1 MSMKASIGN
10 TLSQI
15 GVLSSVD
22 LLDVTYCDDLIICS
36 DSEVWTYLVIAGEN
50 FGITTFRKLEQ
61 HAEDIDTI
69 FANITDVPIHMRL
82 VTMPFDSQ
90 AWLKMM
96 LEHQE
101 QESASTGVPVAPIYN
116 TFMRAQADTLR
127 LQGAKTFRRYIGVY
141 LGRRHPKSSQRWGE
155 GTPLAWASRQWDK
168 VFGSADA
175 EPTAE
180 ELEHY
185 HKQAKQMRE
194 RFISS
199 SRLRAR
205 GASAQDM
212 WDLYYHCLNL
222 GINRPA
228 PTLYGKQWGANEASS
243 MTSVVDTTDPA
254 AMKITMRNPQIH
266 QDRQA
271 WQKLTAQGVEV
282 PEPSP
287 ILESHVVGMSVELPK
302 KGIPAMWVEQLKELG
317 IPVDISFRFIVKS
330 SQKAEDDAKKANRK
344 INQESDYQSDT
355 SGSLSNELLRLKEES
370 KQHSYDVANDQTAPL
385 ITLTT
390 RVFAHAET
398 RDKAIEYSEEII
410 NLMRESMRTNLN
422 PLFGASYDY
431 WRESFPAQKALRDAK
446 LTDHHTTHTDIGALT
461 MSGVF
466 TTVEVGHKHGFYV
479 GSYGSTPVF
488 FDPTLL
494 GKKGHAPAT
503 FFNGSLGSG
512 KTVAS
517 LQLLDLCRIRNYFT
531 VIIDPKRD
539 QLANLALHGRGH
551 VKLWSLNTEGKPGML
566 DPFTLISR
574 EPNPA
579 DPDRD
584 TADKAYDLWRSETFS
599 LVEMAISEML
609 ESSMTENQ
617 RARLN
622 DLIRLELSTENPS
635 MHSLMERMRRG
646 ELGKSEEE
654 LYADSGSE
662 AYQAMRREMSNLHSN
677 LQSAAEDSIGRLV
690 FGKRTENVQLHYSGV
705 NTILINTNGLTLPT
719 EGQAASGYRERAS
732 SMVYG
737 LLATYV
743 GNLLINSKSIKGFK
757 VLVVDEFNV
766 ARDNVAFQSQIK
778 RIVSM
783 GRSLMIT
790 PFLLDQSTA
799 SANDE
804 KLFGNKLG
812 GRWVGRSDERSRKA
826 VATALGYANRP
837 DEFEALV
844 AAMPDVMRDRPGRA
858 LISLPPD
865 DDTGNINNVKVIQFD
880 IGWNPEYTA
889 FLSNND
895 GQSRDERASMQQYPT
910 DTNGIWQDPYSPV
923 LESTVAVVEP
933 EPAAE
938 PAAETVTVQ
947 EDAWV

>member
-1 MSMKASIGN
+1 MSMKTSIGN
-10 TLSQI
+10 TLNKL

-22 LLDVTYCDDLIICS
+22 LLDVTHCDDVILCS
-36 DSEVWTYLVIAGEN
+36 NTEVWTYLVVAGEN
-50 FGITTFRKLEQ
+50 FGITTLNKLEK

-69 FANITDVPIHMRL
+69 FEGITDVPIHMRL
-82 VTMPFDSQ
+82 TTMPFDSE
-90 AWLKMM
+90 AWLNMI
-96 LEHQE
+96 LEHQAKE
-101 QESASTGVPVAPIYN
+101 TAATGVPVAPIYN

-127 LQGAKTFRRYIGVY
+127 LQGAKSFRRYIGVY
-141 LGRRHPKSSQRWGE
+141 LGRRYPKSSQRWGE
-155 GTPLAWASRQWDK
+155 GNPISWASKQWDK
-168 VFGSADA
+168 VFGSSDD
-175 EPTAE
+175 ELTAQ

-185 HKQAKQMRE
+185 HAQAKQVRD
-194 RFISS
+194 RFIAS

-205 GASAQDM
+205 GATAQDM
-212 WDLYYHCLNL
+212 WDLYFHCLNL

-228 PTLYGKQWGANEASS
+228 PVLYGKQWGANEASS

-254 AMKITMRNPQIH
+254 AMKITMRNPQIR

-271 WQKLTAQGVEV
+271 WAQLTQQGVEV

-287 ILESHVVGMSVELPK
+287 ILESYVVGMAVELPK
-302 KGIPAMWVEQLKELG
+302 KGIPHMWVEQLKETG
-317 IPVDISFRFIVKS
+317 IPVDISFRFTVKS
-330 SQKAEDDAKKANRK
+330 SQKASDDAEKANRK
-344 INQESDYQSDT
+344 INQESNYQAST
-355 SGSLSNELLRLKEES
+355 SGTQSNELTRIKQES
-370 KQHSYDVANDQTAPL
+370 EQHSYLVSNDQTPPL

-390 RVFAHAET
+390 RVFAHAPT
-398 RDKAIEYSEEII
+398 KDKAIEYSEEII
-410 NLMRESMRTNLN
+410 NLMREAMKTNLN

-431 WRESFPAQKALRDAK
+431 WRESFPAQKVIRDGK
-446 LTDHHTTHTDIGALT
+446 ITDHHMTHTDIGALT

-466 TTVEVGHKHGFYV
+466 TTVEVGHKYGFFIGFY
-479 GSYGSTPVF
+479 GATPVF

-531 VIIDPKRD
+531 IIIDPKRD

-574 EPNPA
+574 EPNPE

-584 TADKAYDLWRSETFS
+584 TPEKAYDLWRSETFS
-599 LVEMAISEML
+599 LVEMAITEML
-609 ESSMTENQ
+609 ETGMNDNQ
-617 RARLN
+617 RARLH
-622 DLIRLELSTENPS
+622 DLIRLELAESAPS

-646 ELGKSEEE
+646 ELGKTEEE
-654 LYADSGSE
+654 LYAAAGSE
-662 AYQAMRREMSNLHSN
+662 IYQSMRREMSNLHSN

-690 FGKRTENVQLHYSGV
+690 FGKKTENVQLHFHGV
-705 NTILINTNGLTLPT
+705 NTILINTNGLTLPA
-719 EGQAASGYRERAS
+719 EGQAPSGYRERAS

-743 GNLLINSKSIKGFK
+743 GQMLINSKSIKGFK

-826 VATALGYANRP
+826 VAAALGYEDHP

-844 AAMPDVMRDRPGRA
+844 AAMPDVKRDRPGRA

-865 DDTGNINNVKVIQFD
+865 DDTGNINNVKVVQFD
-880 IGWNPEYTA
+880 IGWNPEYRA

-895 GQSRDERASMQQYPT
+895 GQSRDERASMQQYVT
-910 DTNGIWQDPYSPV
+910 DANGIWRDPYSPP
-923 LESTVAVVEP
+923 LESTAVVE
-933 EPAAE
+933 EPAA
-938 PAAETVTVQ
+938 PVLDQ